1 VGGGTRVAIG
11 ESLLDIILPRYC
23 AGCGEN
29 AAPEGGFFCWTCRQR
44 FPVITDPFCTVCGD
58 PADGQVSIAYQ
69 CAMCRERR
77 PHFDRARSALRYRG
91 VVKNALQAFKYSNA
105 VWLRS
110 DLAGLLSA
118 CVDVHYAGI
127 PLDAV
132 AFVPLHPRKERERSF
147 NQSQLLAAELAKR
160 RGIALLRRG
169 LRRVRDTPTQT
180 RLNAGARRLN
190 ITGAFE
196 IQDVDWIVN
205 RIFLLVDDVMT
216 TGATV
221 NECARVLKAAGAA
234 GVYVVSVA
242 RG

>member
-1 VGGGTRVAIG
+1 MIG
-11 ESLLDIILPRYC
+11 MSLLDLILPRYC
-23 AGCGEN
+23 AGCGGN
-29 AAPEGGFFCWTCRQR
+29 AAPQGGFFCWSCRQL
-44 FPVITDPFCTVCGD
+44 FPVVKDPFCALCGD
-58 PADGQVSIAYQ
+58 PVDGQVSVAYQ
-69 CAMCRERR
+69 CTACRERT
-77 PHFDRARSALRYRG
+77 PYFDRARSALRYRG

-105 VWLRS
+105 VWLRD

-147 NQSQLLAAELAKR
+147 NQSHLLAAALAQR
-160 RGIALLRRG
+160 RGMSLLRRG
-169 LRRVRDTPTQT
+169 LRRVRDTSSQT
-180 RLNAGARRLN
+180 RLSAGERREN
-190 ITGAFE
+190 MAGAFE
-196 IQDVDWIVN
+196 VADADWIVN
-205 RIFLLVDDVMT
+205 RLFLLVDDVLT